1 MLSESP
7 KKKLIIIFCVAVSFV
22 LATSNFTFA
31 GKSKEGFFP
40 PDQVGPYSIGHTT
53 VILTDTTRNLD
64 GSTPVTS
71 EGRFLHLD
79 IWYPT
84 MEKTTEHVAY
94 TWNNPLYNENPG
106 GLVYPGLP
114 DLPPLTSEGSR
125 SLNPVLDEAP
135 LAQNGKFPLLVASHG
150 NLVSSAK
157 NMPDTLETLAS
168 HGYVVASV
176 EHTGNNDAWYQTSV
190 LETWAGR
197 LDLGPNPD
205 ISDNG
210 TILQRT
216 KDVSFVIDS
225 VLEGVV
231 DQEGIAFSGQID
243 TEKIG
248 VLGFSLG
255 GQTSL
260 AMVTGIGSAS
270 HPADRRVKAAFM
282 GGGTN
287 WGLLLDSP
295 DYANAKVPLM
305 FFGNDTGIVYDAF
318 NQFTGSRPKY
328 LVDIGD
334 YNHHIGG
341 YESSWCQDF
350 QKSMEVVNPDVFPT
364 VFITPSLLDPTDI
377 ANWVFDATFYFT
389 YTGPRESGVYDYC
402 KPSVFDDISDE
413 QLVAVMFGDPQI
425 LDVRDELIDS
435 MPLKPEASIEET
447 TRLTNWYAVSFFN
460 KTLKNE
466 NAYSRYLANSTA
478 NQRRNPLVRL
488 VKDCQ
493 KVKPHPIDLLPMDKI
508 TFEPA
513 SDYGYQVSV
522 SSGALLYNQG
532 AEPLSMSGGVAYLSF
547 PGFSFSVP
555 GMPDPIQN
563 LIVNENGVIS
573 TRTSPDI
580 GEIDD
585 NGSPWYM
592 KAHMLMSGQFTIGA
606 LMKNLDRAAAAASGG
621 GVFGYFDDKE
631 NRVIVTYSGVP
642 AAGTTEPNTL
652 QIAIY
657 SSGKIEMIIGELA
670 ATGAAYSPSILG
682 TIGLAGGHTKMR
694 DLRSVNPISF
704 SQIRDNDSVFV
715 PFGSEDAIFAQFY
728 YGTGP
733 SCNSH
738 NGYDD

>member
-1 MLSESP
+1 M
-7 KKKLIIIFCVAVSFV
+7 KKLLIFCAAAGFV
-22 LATSNFTFA
+22 LAISSLAFA
-31 GKSKEGFFP
+31 GKSKGGFYH

-64 GSTPVTS
+64 GSTPVNS

-84 MEKTTEHVAY
+84 TEKTTGHVFY

-114 DLPPLTSEGSR
+114 DLPALTAEGSI

-135 LAQNGKFPLLVASHG
+135 LARKGKFPLLVASHG
-150 NLVSSAK
+150 NLVASAK

-176 EHTGNNDAWYQTSV
+176 EHTGNSDAYYQTSV
-190 LETWAGR
+190 LKTWAGG
-197 LDLGPNPD
+197 LDLGPNPSIGD
-205 ISDNG
+205 AG

-231 DQEGIAFSGQID
+231 DEETGIAFSEQID
-243 TEKIG
+243 AKEIG

-282 GGGTN
+282 GGGSN
-287 WGLLLDSP
+287 WGLLLDSA
-295 DYANAKVPLM
+295 DYANAKVPLL
-305 FFGNDTGIVYDAF
+305 FFGNDTGIVYNSF

-328 LVDIGD
+328 LVDIAD

-350 QKSMEVVNPDVFPT
+350 HNSMVEVNPDVPY
-364 VFITPSLLDPTDI
+364 LLWWDGDPNTSPDPTDI
-377 ANWVFDATFYFT
+377 ADWVFPATFYFT
-389 YTGPRESGVYDYC
+389 YTGARQSGVYDYC
-402 KPSVFDDISDE
+402 EPSVFDDISDE

-425 LDVRDELIDS
+425 LEVKAELIDS
-435 MPLKPEASIEET
+435 MPLKPEASVAET
-447 TRLTNWYAVSFFN
+447 ARLTNWYAVSFFN

-466 NAYSRYLANSTA
+466 NAYSRYLANSTT
-478 NQRRNPLVRL
+478 NQRRNQLVRL
-488 VKDCQ
+488 VKDRQ

-508 TFEPA
+508 TFEPVGNA
-513 SDYGYQVSV
+513 GYQVSV
-522 SSGALLYNQG
+522 SSGASLYDQG
-532 AEPLSMSGGVAYLSF
+532 AVDLDLGGDGVAYLSF
-547 PGFSFSVP
+547 PGFEFPVP
-555 GMPDPIQN
+555 GMSETIQN

-580 GEIDD
+580 GGIDD

-592 KAHMLMSGQFTIGA
+592 KGHMLMSGQFTIGA
-606 LMKNLDRAAAAASGG
+606 LMKNLDSTLPG
-621 GVFGYFDDKE
+621 GVFGYFDETQD
-631 NRVIVTYSGVP
+631 RVIVTYSSVQS
-642 AAGTTEPNTL
+642 AGTTEPNTL
-652 QIAIY
+652 QIVIY
-657 SSGKIEMIIGELA
+657 NSGKIEMIVGELA

-704 SQIRDNDSVFV
+704 SQLRDNGSVFM
-715 PFGSEDAIFAQFY
+715 PFGEEDAIFEQFY
-728 YGTGP
+728 SGT
-733 SCNSH
+733 
-738 NGYDD
+738 DR